1 MFSGITFPKSVDLG
15 IVNLGIVFLFQ
26 KSLLQ
31 ERTRKEIPGISF
43 LFLKSLFPKI
53 VILGTFLPKTVILF
67 PKAKIFMFFI
77 SGILSLYPLKPFIY
91 ADSDILPFFPK
102 TLLRKITMSVI
113 TPHYPVF
120 CNFRYPPLLPL
131 DTPFMPRKARKKEL

>member
-1 MFSGITFPKSVDLG
+1 MDLG
-15 IVNLGIVFLFQ
+15 IVNLGIGFLFQ

-31 ERTRKEIPGISF
+31 NRTRKEIPGISF
-43 LFLKSLFPKI
+43 FVPKITFPKNSDS
-53 VILGTFLPKTVILF
+53 GNFSPKNGDSV
-67 PKAKIFMFFI
+67 PKNKDFYVFYFW
-77 SGILSLYPLKPFIY
+77 ILSLYPLKPFIY

-113 TPHYPVF
+113 TLHYPVF